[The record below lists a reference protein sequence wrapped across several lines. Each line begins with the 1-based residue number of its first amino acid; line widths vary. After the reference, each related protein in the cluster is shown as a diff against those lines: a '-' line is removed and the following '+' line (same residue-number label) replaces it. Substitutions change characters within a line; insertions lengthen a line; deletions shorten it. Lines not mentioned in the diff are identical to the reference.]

1 MTSDKVES
9 IVFENRVK
17 MHLFEPSKITVWTI
31 VGKSKEHW
39 IDPDNR
45 YCSCKGYYFGMI
57 DGKKTCYHL
66 DLMRLAIKQERVEIV
81 RFSDDEFNDFMS
93 GLISDL

>member
-1 MTSDKVES
+1 MNSDRVKSAVSES
-9 IVFENRVK
+9 RVK

-39 IDPDNR
+39 IDPDYR

-66 DLMRLAIKQERVEIV
+66 DLMSMAIKQDRVDTV
-81 RFSDDEFNDFMS
+81 RFSDDEFDDFML
-93 GLISDL
+93 GLVSDL